1 MMDNWSTT
9 QKYSQRFLFFI
20 ELICLTASRK
30 KSVFD
35 IDTKL
40 KKLLFAST
48 RFSWNRSTS
57 FFHITRHNHYVRG
70 LISRIMTMPVECRM
84 AYNREKTMVWLIN
97 GNYQRED

>member
-40 KKLLFAST
+40 NNYFLPAPDFRGTDPLLF
-48 RFSWNRSTS
+48 FILPDI
-57 FFHITRHNHYVRG
+57 ITMFEV
-70 LISRIMTMPVECRM
+70 
-84 AYNREKTMVWLIN
+84 
-97 GNYQRED
+97 